1 MGTTMGD
8 WRELRSFAGV
18 MLLIAGVSATAVISC
33 GGGGGG
39 GGSNGELCDQCGDSD
54 GRCLDSVEV
63 SGSDRPSFCGS
74 TDPCPVELRCLRKL
88 GSAQRRCF
96 PADPATNAL
105 DILYRCDGA
114 RPNPSVAPTTTP
126 TGTPTFTPSAA
137 DTPTSTGPTATGVTA
152 TPTAGTPTPTPTVTP
167 GDDVTV
173 IITID
178 ENDTFTGSFT
188 ATVTYPAAKGSFLQ
202 GGTTD
207 CTPDDDGLIP
217 RDDGSGTLTLDF
229 PGDSEGLFAI
239 GVDCTFHQ
247 SAGQTLADAD
257 LVPSIIPSSQ
267 LTIVIDPLE

>member
-8 WRELRSFAGV
+8 WRKLRSFAGV

-39 GGSNGELCDQCGDSD
+39 GSNGELCDQCGDSD
-54 GRCLDSVEV
+54 GKCRDSVEV

-74 TDPCPVELRCLRKL
+74 TDPCPVKLRCLRKL
-88 GSAQRRCF
+88 GSAQRRCY
-96 PADPATNAL
+96 PADPVTNAL

-137 DTPTSTGPTATGVTA
+137 ATPTSTGPTATGVTA

-167 GDDVTV
+167 GDEVAVT
-173 IITID
+173 ITID
-178 ENDTFTGSFT
+178 EKDTFTGSFT

-207 CTPDDDGLIP
+207 CTPDDDGLIS

-229 PGDSEGLFAI
+229 PGDSTDAFPI
-239 GVDCTFHQ
+239 GVDCTFHP
-247 SAGQTLADAD
+247 SAGQPLADSD

-267 LTIVIDPLE
+267 LSIVIDSLE